1 MLATGLI
8 TFREGLEAALIV
20 GILMSYLIKIGQRG
34 QLRFAWA
41 GVITAVLASIGVAF
55 VLEWIGASLEEPYEQ
70 IFEGTTMLLAVV
82 VLTWMIFWMRY
93 QGRFMKRDLELKMH
107 TAITSGAALGIFSI
121 AFFAVLR
128 EGIETALFLAASAF
142 ANNGFDT
149 LIAAV
154 AGLAF
159 AVAVGYAIYAMS
171 VRIDLRRFFDVTS
184 ILLLIVGAGLFAH
197 ATHEFQ
203 EIGWLPILAQQA
215 WNLENVLAND
225 SLLGSILRSM
235 IGYNAAP
242 SVLEVIV
249 YAGYWLLVLFGL
261 RLWIQRRVLQLAPT
275 RVQV

>member
-1 MLATGLI
+1 MLATGLV

-20 GILMSYLIKIGQRG
+20 GILVSYLIKIGHRG
-34 QLRFAWA
+34 QLRYAWA
-41 GVITAVLASIGVAF
+41 GVATAVVLSVAAAF
-55 VLEWIGASLEEPYEQ
+55 VLEWIGASLQEPYEQ
-70 IFEGTTMLLAVV
+70 MFEGTTMLLAVA

-93 QGRFMKRDLELKMH
+93 QGRFMKRELELKMH

-121 AFFAVLR
+121 AFFAVFR

-149 LIAAV
+149 LLAAV
-154 AGLAF
+154 AGLAL
-159 AVAVGYAIYAMS
+159 AVAVGYSIYAMS
-171 VRIDLRRFFDVTS
+171 VRIDLRRFFDLTS

-197 ATHEFQ
+197 AVHEFQ

-242 SVLEVIV
+242 TVLEVV
-249 YAGYWLLVLFGL
+249 MYVAYWLLVVFGL
-261 RLWIQRRVLQLAPT
+261 RLWIQRLV
-275 RVQV
+275 VQVAPARAQA

>member
-1 MLATGLI
+1 MLATGLV

-20 GILMSYLIKIGQRG
+20 GILVSYLIKIGQRG
-34 QLRFAWA
+34 QLRYAWA
-41 GVITAVLASIGVAF
+41 GVATAVVLSVAAAF
-55 VLEWIGASLEEPYEQ
+55 VLEWIGASLQEPFEQ
-70 IFEGTTMLLAVV
+70 MFEGTTMLLAVA

-93 QGRFMKRDLELKMH
+93 QGRFMKRELELKMH

-121 AFFAVLR
+121 AFFAVFR

-149 LIAAV
+149 LLAAV
-154 AGLAF
+154 AGLAL
-159 AVAVGYAIYAMS
+159 AVAVGYSIYAMS
-171 VRIDLRRFFDVTS
+171 VRIDLRRFFDLTS

-197 ATHEFQ
+197 AVHEFQ

-242 SVLEVIV
+242 TVLEVV
-249 YAGYWLLVLFGL
+249 MYVAYWLLVVFGL
-261 RLWIQRRVLQLAPT
+261 RLWIQRLV
-275 RVQV
+275 VQVAPARAQA